1 MKNSNFP
8 AIVFLLLA
16 WALIAILT
24 ATIITSVKLAVK
36 LWAYLNPPKLVPSA
50 AAVYAPI
57 FETMPTHETSPSE
70 FQAVKNVSDAIDR
83 LDDDEKELISIAY
96 TDLAGIERTTQA
108 LALIALGSLPTE
120 FVTVPISNRRCPKA
134 ITNSPLA
141 EVGKRSAR
149 KPKAT
154 ISALIRE
161 EFEAV

>member
-1 MKNSNFP
+1 MKNPIFP
-8 AIVFLLLA
+8 AIAFLLLA

-24 ATIITSVKLAVK
+24 ATIITGVKLVVK
-36 LWAYLNPPKLVPSA
+36 LWAYLNPPKLAPST

-57 FETMPTHETSPSE
+57 FETMPPAETSPSG
-70 FQAVKNVSDAIDR
+70 FQ
-83 LDDDEKELISIAY
+83 
-96 TDLAGIERTTQA
+96 
-108 LALIALGSLPTE
+108 IALGSLPTE

-134 ITNSPLA
+134 ITKSPLA
-141 EVGKRSAR
+141 EVGKKSAR